1 MKGNKI
7 KHLAHVLTLLSLIWQ
22 MALATGTINE
32 FKLQSANLYE
42 LSLHNRNCTTTL
54 DDQIAVTFCEDGY
67 MVIDD
72 SQELISPKET
82 IPNTANVTLNHKG
95 TLKDLRLGK
104 FLSMVDPRAEKLTI
118 IRKSDLKSH
127 GIKLN
132 TTDVGGEPP
141 MLLGG

>member
-7 KHLAHVLTLLSLIWQ
+7 KHLAHVLALWSLIWH

-54 DDQIAVTFCEDGY
+54 DEQIAVTFCEDGY

-72 SQELISPKET
+72 S
-82 IPNTANVTLNHKG
+82 
-95 TLKDLRLGK
+95 
-104 FLSMVDPRAEKLTI
+104 
-118 IRKSDLKSH
+118 
-127 GIKLN
+127 
-132 TTDVGGEPP
+132 
-141 MLLGG
+141 